1 MKNSI
6 LLKIILSVI
15 TLVVAVLVGVA
26 MFNSQWWGTMNESIC
41 MLIIYLVGTVT
52 GFVLILIWFM
62 KTHNY
67 VCVSFY
73 SSKAGESK
81 DLTIYGSWTLD
92 ICGKT
97 SFKEISEKLAE
108 VIVKENKNYSVLPEN
123 ITVTGINEISKELYK
138 RLSK

>member
-6 LLKIILSVI
+6 LLKIILTII
-15 TLVVAVLVGVA
+15 TLAAALWFVDI
-26 MFNSQWWGTMNESIC
+26 MFNSQWWATMENSLCAFIT
-41 MLIIYLVGTVT
+41 YLVGTVT
-52 GFVLILIWFM
+52 GVVIILIWVM

-73 SSKAGESK
+73 STKAGESK

-97 SFKEISEKLAE
+97 SFKDISEKLAE

>member
-6 LLKIILSVI
+6 LLKIILTI
-15 TLVVAVLVGVA
+15 IALVAA
-26 MFNSQWWGTMNESIC
+26 MWIINTMFNSQWWANAEQSLCAFIT
-41 MLIIYLVGTVT
+41 YLVGTATAV
-52 GFVLILIWFM
+52 VIILIWAM

-73 SSKAGESK
+73 SDKAGESK
-81 DLTIYGSWTLD
+81 NLTIYGSWTLD

-97 SFKEISEKLAE
+97 SFKEISKELAD
-108 VIVKENKNYSVLPEN
+108 VIAKENKNFSVLPEN

-138 RLSK
+138 HLSK